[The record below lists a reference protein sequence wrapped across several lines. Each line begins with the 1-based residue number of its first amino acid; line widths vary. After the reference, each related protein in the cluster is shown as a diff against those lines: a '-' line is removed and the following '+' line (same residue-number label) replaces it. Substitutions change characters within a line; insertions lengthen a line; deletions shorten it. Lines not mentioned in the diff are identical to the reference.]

1 MKGRIQKF
9 LLRYGVLVAA
19 GLLCVFFAA
28 QEPRFA
34 TLNNILNLLREM
46 AILGL
51 FALALTITVITGG
64 FDLSFASGATMAG
77 IVGLVLIREFGF
89 SIYSAFLI
97 VFLINMVLASVK
109 GLLVVQFGMPSFIA
123 TLGVST
129 LCMGVSRLLTGG
141 TTYFAAQWPK
151 GFEFL
156 GRGQIGPVPVQVI
169 VLLLLGLLSVV
180 IMDRTRFGRYAYAVG
195 GNAVAARHVG
205 IRTERVR
212 FSAWLLSGVLCGI
225 AAVVLISMLG
235 AGSPEMGEG
244 YTMPAI
250 AAMFLGCVAYREG
263 VPNIWGVLT
272 ATAVLAILSNGFVMM
287 GLRFYWKDVM
297 QGLVLIA
304 AVGVVSVIKRGK
316 LYEIMAGF

>member
-1 MKGRIQKF
+1 MKGKIQKF
-9 LLRYGVLVAA
+9 LLHYGVLVSA
-19 GLLCVFFAA
+19 GLLCVFFAI

-34 TLNNILNLLREM
+34 TMNNILNLLREM

-51 FALALTITVITGG
+51 FALALTIVVITGG

-89 SIYSAFLI
+89 SIYSGFLI
-97 VFLINMVLASVK
+97 VFVINVVLAALK
-109 GLLVVQFGMPSFIA
+109 GLFVVQFGMPAFIA

-141 TTYFAAQWPK
+141 TTYFAAEWPK
-151 GFEFL
+151 GFEVL
-156 GRGQIGPVPVQVI
+156 GRGEIGPVPVQVI
-169 VLLLLGLLSVV
+169 ILIVLGLMAMVV
-180 IMDRTRFGRYAYAVG
+180 MDRMRFGRYAYAVG
-195 GNAVAARHVG
+195 GNTQAARHVG
-205 IRTERVR
+205 IKTERTR
-212 FSAWLLSGVLCGI
+212 FLAWLLAGVLCGV

-263 VPNIWGVLT
+263 VPNIPGVLT

-287 GLRFYWKDVM
+287 GMRFYWKDVM
-297 QGLVLIA
+297 QGLVLLI

-316 LYEIMAGF
+316 LYEVIAGF